1 MDAFRSLSEVP
12 LSYERSLRIK
22 RTLLSTSIAQPLDRV
37 NVLGDESTGH
47 TGCVNALSWAQGG
60 EVLLTGGD
68 DTTVRIWRIDPAND
82 SQEYPFVCDAVIRT
96 GHRGNIFNNQLLP
109 HSSRIASVARDGQV
123 RISDVADAMDHSV
136 SGREVVY
143 TPRQTN
149 VRVLRCHDD
158 SVKRIITEDSP
169 DLFLTVSEDGSVR
182 QHDLRMHHVCMEG
195 QCPEPLVQMKHSLST
210 ISLSPLTPYQFVV
223 AGESPYG
230 YLFDRRH
237 SVRHLR
243 YEWGMSLEEDS
254 ATTCVRRFGRD
265 SPRRN
270 GRRGMEHITGCRMA
284 SSNGNE
290 VLLSYSSDA
299 VYLYSTQ
306 DDAELKPKD
315 ETLLR
320 PNKRMRP
327 STPPREASIS
337 EPSGSSIAGSSIS
350 DAMMEEDIDRFLD
363 EAVEVEEDDE
373 IQVES
378 RSLHFDSDGDEDEDD
393 EDGGTTRD
401 LIFYPD
407 VPVVMPRRRFAGQ
420 CNVETVKDVNFL
432 GPEDQFVVSGSDDGH
447 WFMWEKSTGRLHDI
461 LEGDGS
467 VVNVIEGHPNL
478 PLVAVSGIDTTVKL
492 FAPAHGPRSFS
503 RLHNSDSIIQRNTEA
518 ASSPA
523 GMASLRFVEYAQLA
537 RRMGLDTG
545 DECVNQ

>member
-1 MDAFRSLSEVP
+1 MSDFFRPLVPEIP
-12 LSYERSLRIK
+12 LSYKHSLRWK
-22 RTLLSTSIAQPLDRV
+22 RYLLSSSITQPLDRV

-47 TGCVNALSWAQGG
+47 TGCVNALSWAKDG
-60 EVLLTGGD
+60 EVLLSGGD
-68 DTTVRIWRIDPAND
+68 DTTVRVWRIDPSHD
-82 SQEYPFVCDAVIRT
+82 TQEYPFVCDAVIRT

-123 RISDVADAMDHSV
+123 RVSDVGDVMDQSV

-149 VRVLRCHDD
+149 IRVLRCHDD

-169 DLFLTVSEDGSVR
+169 DVFLTVSEDGTVR
-182 QHDLRMHHVCMEG
+182 QHDLRTHHVCSDG
-195 QCPEPLVQMKHSLST
+195 QCPTPLVHMKHSLST

-237 SVRHLR
+237 SLRHLR
-243 YEWGMSLEEDS
+243 YEWGMSLEKDS
-254 ATTCVRRFGRD
+254 ATTCVRRFGRQ
-265 SPRRN
+265 STGPSERRDL
-270 GRRGMEHITGCRMA
+270 EHITGCRMA
-284 SSNGNE
+284 SSNGHE

-299 VYLYSTQ
+299 VYLYSTH
-306 DDAELKPKD
+306 DDPHVKHKERA
-315 ETLLR
+315 TLH

-327 STPPREASIS
+327 STPPPESRDSR
-337 EPSGSSIAGSSIS
+337 PSVPGSSIS
-350 DAMMEEDIDRFLD
+350 DSLMEQDIDRFLD
-363 EAVEVEEDDE
+363 DEVDEDVVIETEEDEEHRRESGTEEDD
-373 IQVES
+373 
-378 RSLHFDSDGDEDEDD
+378 DD
-393 EDGGTTRD
+393 DVNEEGTTRD
-401 LIFYPD
+401 LMFYPD
-407 VPVVMPRRRFAGQ
+407 VPVVMPRNRYAGH

-447 WFMWEKSTGRLHDI
+447 WFIWEKYTGRLRDI

-467 VVNVIEGHPNL
+467 VVNVIEGHPYL

-503 RLHNSDSIIQRNTEA
+503 RLDNADNITQRNTEA
-518 ASSPA
+518 ASSRV
-523 GMASLRFVEYAQLA
+523 GLTRLVVYAELA

-545 DECVNQ
+545 EQCVNQ